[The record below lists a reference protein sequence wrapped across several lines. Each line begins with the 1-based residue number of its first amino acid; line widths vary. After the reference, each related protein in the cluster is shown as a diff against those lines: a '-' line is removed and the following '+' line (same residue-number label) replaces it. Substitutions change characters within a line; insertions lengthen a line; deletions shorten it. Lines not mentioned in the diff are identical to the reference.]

1 MAHKTLINGTS
12 YEISGGRTLVNGTG
26 YSIDKGKTLVSGTA
40 YEVGFVSIQPSEYL
54 TFSSNSTIALSVA
67 SPNWDGTMYYST
79 DATKWKKWDGG
90 EISANIIYLCG
101 VGNTKVTGN
110 ASSYEW
116 TLTGTGISCNGNIE
130 TLLDYATVEAGGHPP
145 MANSCYSYMFSG
157 CTGLTSAPS
166 LPATTLAD
174 SCYRSMFSGCTEL
187 TSAPSLP
194 ATTLANYCYRSM
206 FSGCTELTSA
216 PSLPATTL
224 QKNCYQYMFSEC
236 TKIKL
241 SSSQTGAYTKDYR
254 IPHSGTGTTASS
266 ALSNMFKNTGGTFT
280 GTPSINKTY
289 YLDSS
294 NTIV

>member
-1 MAHKTLINGTS
+1 MAHKTLIGGTA
-12 YEISGGRTLVNGTG
+12 YEISGGKALINGTG
-26 YSIDKGKTLVSGTA
+26 YGIDKGKTLVGGTA
-40 YEVGFVSIQPSEYL
+40 YEVEFASIQPSEYL

-110 ASSYEW
+110 ASSYKW

-145 MANSCYSYMFSG
+145 MADYCYYYMFYN
-157 CTGLTSAPS
+157 CTG
-166 LPATTLAD
+166 
-174 SCYRSMFSGCTEL
+174 
-187 TSAPSLP
+187 
-194 ATTLANYCYRSM
+194 
-206 FSGCTELTSA
+206 LTSA

-224 QKNCYQYMFSEC
+224 QKNCYSYMFSGCTGLTAIPRLPATTLQKNCYQYMFKDC

-241 SSSQTGAYTKDYR
+241 SSSQTGAYTKAYR

-266 ALSNMFKNTGGTFT
+266 ALSDMFKNTGGTFT
-280 GTPSINKTY
+280 GTPSINTTY